1 MMWRQLRVL
10 LRKEFTHLRRDPVIL
25 RLLLVM
31 PIIQLV
37 VLANAA
43 TFEVKTAGLWVVD
56 QDRSSEA
63 AGLVDALTAAGRFL
77 VVGRSPTAEAGDA
90 ALRRGDAGV
99 MLVVPRAFARDLVRE
114 GRGTVHLVFDAV
126 NGAQAGALQ
135 GYAAQI
141 IAQYAPTLARPGAG
155 AARRAPEIRIESR
168 SWYNPSLTY
177 RHFMIPGVLA
187 QLVTMVGTLMT
198 ALNIVREKE
207 VGTLDQL
214 NVTPVR
220 PALFLAAKLIPLWVT
235 GMFVFSLG
243 VLIGRF
249 GFGVPFVG
257 NPAVLFAGAA
267 LYLIAALGVGLW
279 ISTMAE
285 TQQQALFV
293 TFALIMVYILMSGLF
308 TPVRGMPDWA
318 RTVAQVNPLLHFIA
332 LVRAVML
339 KGAGWQDVA
348 VRLSALGAIGGVI
361 MVLAIRRYR
370 KQSA

>member
-1 MMWRQLRVL
+1 MLRQLRVL
-10 LRKEFTHLRRDPVIL
+10 LRKEFMHLRRDPVIL

-31 PIIQLV
+31 PIIQLM

-43 TFEVKTAGLWVVD
+43 TFEVKTAALWIVD
-56 QDRSSEA
+56 QDRTSVST
-63 AGLVDALTAAGRFL
+63 GIVDALTAADRFR
-77 VVGRSPTAEAGDA
+77 VVGRSSTTAAGDA
-90 ALRRGDAGV
+90 ALLDGAAAVVLVIPEDFTRG
-99 MLVVPRAFARDLVRE
+99 LARD
-114 GRGTVHLVFDAV
+114 GRGQIQLLFDAV
-126 NGAQAGALQ
+126 NGSQAGALQ

-141 IAQYAPTLARPGAG
+141 LSRHAERVSAPGRGSG
-155 AARRAPEIRIESR
+155 ARRPEIRIESQ

-187 QLVTMVGTLMT
+187 QLITMVGTLMT
-198 ALNIVREKE
+198 ALNIVCEKE

-220 PALFLAAKLIPLWVT
+220 PALFLAGKLIPLWVT
-235 GMFVFSLG
+235 GMFVFTVGVSLG
-243 VLIGRF
+243 HF

-257 NPAVLFAGAA
+257 NPAVVFLGAA
-267 LYLIAALGVGLW
+267 LYLVAALGVGLW
-279 ISTMAE
+279 ISTVAE

-293 TFALIMVYILMSGLF
+293 TFALIMIYILMSGLF

-318 RTVAQVNPLLHFIA
+318 RTIAQINPLLHFIA

-339 KGAGWQDVA
+339 KGAGLVDVG
-348 VRLSALGAIGGVI
+348 VRLAALGAIGAVI
-361 MVLAIRRYR
+361 MALSIRRYR

>member
-1 MMWRQLRVL
+1 MWRQLRVL
-10 LRKEFTHLRRDPVIL
+10 LRKEFTHIRRDPVIL

-43 TFEVKTAGLWVVD
+43 TFEVKTATLWVVD
-56 QDRSSEA
+56 QDHTSA
-63 AGLVDALTAAGRFL
+63 ATGVVNALTAAERFR
-77 VVGRSPTAEAGDA
+77 VIGRSAVTAPGDS
-90 ALRRGDAGV
+90 ALRKGTAA
-99 MLVVPRAFARDLVRE
+99 VVIVIPQGFARGLTRD
-114 GRGTVHLVFDAV
+114 GRGSVQFLFDAV
-126 NGAQAGALQ
+126 NGSQAGALQ
-135 GYAAQI
+135 GYATQI
-141 IAQYAPTLARPGAG
+141 LTRHAALLSRGPGAP
-155 AARRAPEIRIESR
+155 RAPEIRVESQ

-187 QLVTMVGTLMT
+187 QLITMVGTLMT

-207 VGTLDQL
+207 AGTLDQL

-235 GMFVFSLG
+235 GMFVFTVG
-243 VLIGRF
+243 MAIGHF

-257 NPAVLFAGAA
+257 NPAVVFAGAA

-279 ISTMAE
+279 ISTVAE

-293 TFALIMVYILMSGLF
+293 TFALIMIYILMSGLF

-318 RTVAQVNPLLHFIA
+318 RTIAQVNPLLHFIA

-339 KGAGWQDVA
+339 KGAGLHDVA
-348 VRLSALGAIGGVI
+348 MRLGALAAIGSAI
-361 MVLAIRRYR
+361 MMLSIRRYR
-370 KQSA
+370 KQTA